1 MRRKFL
7 RAVAALTLSAFATA
21 SAFIPSSVSA
31 EHEKAAE
38 IRDIFSS
45 TTYYVEYEI
54 NRKEDKRA
62 LAVDGNVKK
71 SFDCEGRRSATLLSF
86 LPIVGFFAK
95 GSLKLM
101 PEVYYKDGNYYQFVE
116 KKKALRANESEM
128 NDPYINPTQEWNTIP
143 LRIQL
148 PEEFGMFTGDSSI
161 TFVESGTKIIDA
173 AKNKSIAF
181 DKYVKPIKNVDGVNI
196 AKKIYVV
203 YYSESGALDKILTLT
218 VDWNAD
224 AGQIVLDEEDKK
236 PDQQNYA
243 IQTLRVREL
252 TKELPKNVMAFP
264 NGCKVYGP
272 GLGDMN
278 EIIDQPPL
286 LEEFKTVYE

>member
-7 RAVAALTLSAFATA
+7 RAIAALTVSAFATA
-21 SAFIPSSVSA
+21 SAFIPSIVSA

-38 IRDIFSS
+38 IRDIFQSEK
-45 TTYYVEYEI
+45 YYIEYEI

-71 SFDCEGRRSATLLSF
+71 SFDCEGRRSSTLLSYV
-86 LPIVGFFAK
+86 PIVGFFAK

-101 PEVYYKDGNYYQFVE
+101 PEVLYKDGNYYQFIE
-116 KKKALRANESEM
+116 KKKALRANEAEM
-128 NDPYINPTQEWNTIP
+128 NDPYINPSQEWNTIP

-148 PEEFGMFTGDSSI
+148 PEELGMFTGDSEIS
-161 TFVESGTKIIDA
+161 FVESGTKIIDE
-173 AKNKSIAF
+173 AKNKSVAF

-196 AKKIYVV
+196 AKKVYVV
-203 YYSESGALDKILTLT
+203 YYAEDGSLDKILTLS
-218 VDWNAD
+218 VDWDVN
-224 AGQIVLDEEDKK
+224 AGQIVLDEEGKK
-236 PDQQNYA
+236 TDQQNYE
-243 IQTLRVREL
+243 IQTLRINKLTREL
-252 TKELPKNVMAFP
+252 PQNVMSFP

-286 LEEFKTVYE
+286 LEEFKSTAE